1 MGSSIASFAICKGAE
16 IIEKHIS
23 LKSVKSVD
31 SKFSLKGNEILKFR
45 KDINQT
51 YQLVK
56 NVNFVRSKDEIK
68 NKIFR
73 RSVYAIKDIKKG
85 EKFLTSNIKTFR
97 PNSGLDANYYLY
109 LINKKSPLNLKKNE
123 PLNKNLLR
131 LLQKKTQHS

>member
-1 MGSSIASFAICKGAE
+1 MGSNIASFAICKGAE

-23 LKSVKSVD
+23 LKSVKFVD
-31 SKFSLKGNEILKFR
+31 SKFSLKKGNEILKFR

-56 NVNFVRSKDEIK
+56 MLTSVRSKDEIK

-109 LINKKSPLNLKKNE
+109 LINKKSPLNLKKI
-123 PLNKNLLR
+123 NL
-131 LLQKKTQHS
+131 